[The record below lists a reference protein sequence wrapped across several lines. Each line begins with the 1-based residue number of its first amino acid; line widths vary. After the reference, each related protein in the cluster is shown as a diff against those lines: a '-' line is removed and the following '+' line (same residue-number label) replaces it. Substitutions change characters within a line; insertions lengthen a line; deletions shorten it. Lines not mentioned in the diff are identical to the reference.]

1 MVVWFRAGPGAS
13 ARLGFNPLRPYIP
26 IKPLVPNNPSPQQD
40 GPAGL
45 QTVTLPAA
53 AQPLQT
59 LALWNQQARSHLVVS
74 LAQGVPLSPLSPH
87 AACIRTSPP

>member
-74 LAQGVPLSPLSPH
+74 PCPGCTPKPFKPTRRMHQN
-87 AACIRTSPP
+87 I